1 MWISTE
7 FLFDEHKNHGVC
19 IEHMH
24 IIILDIEVQMPNEWN
39 TFNLKKSFLNSST

>member
-24 IIILDIEVQMPNEWN
+24 IILDIEVQMPNEWN
-39 TFNLKKSFLNSST
+39 TFNLKKSFLNLSN